1 MPVKPDQER
10 KLRAILMLNKVIGEG
25 KSKKQVAKELGVSH
39 DTVERTLAWAR
50 QANVFVEY
58 EHRLYD
64 ELVPLA
70 HEAIKLALSD
80 GDAQVALKV
89 MESIGLGASR
99 MKQTKAQEDDQEGLY
114 GEIARLRAGS
124 VVNVT
129 PPGRLAPAEQ
139 TGTTVDVVS
148 DGVEQWGVHGLP
160 PASETEGEDRQ
171 DDVDEEA

>member
-10 KLRAILMLNKVIGEG
+10 KLRAILMLGKVVGEG
-25 KSKKQVAKELGVSH
+25 KSKKQVAKEMGVSH

-50 QANVFVEY
+50 QANIFVEY
-58 EHRLYD
+58 EQRLYD

-124 VVNVT
+124 VVNVS
-129 PPGRLAPAEQ
+129 PGRLAPAEPPR
-139 TGTTVDVVS
+139 TTVDVVS
-148 DGVEQWGVHGLP
+148 DDVEQWGVHGLQTDE
-160 PASETEGEDRQ
+160 ASEGEDRP
-171 DDVDEEA
+171 DDVDEES

>member
-1 MPVKPDQER
+1 MPAKPDQER

-129 PPGRLAPAEQ
+129 PGRLAPVEQ
-139 TGTTVDVVS
+139 TGTTVDAVS
-148 DGVEQWGVHGLP
+148 DGVEQWGVHGLTT
-160 PASETEGEDRQ
+160 AQETEGEDRQ
-171 DDVDEEA
+171 DDVDEDA